1 MNISTVL
8 IFLSLFTLSKTFT
21 PTKRSVKVISGVTKT
36 TTNCNRVVEQVKSK
50 STCLKAGKEI
60 CVLGGGFGGLN
71 TALTLSNLPWP
82 NDQKPNITLVDNKER
97 FVFLPLLYELCVGDA
112 TLEEVAPTFDSLL
125 ANTGIQFIKGNV
137 YGIDKNKDLVYI
149 HESKNQ
155 DAIRTIKYDSLVI
168 ATGAGVDLDMVSG
181 AKELALPFYTLD
193 NCLELRKRLTL
204 LDSIGGNL
212 EREIRVVILGGGYS
226 GVELAL
232 NMKERLSNVGKGVH
246 VTIVQRSGEI
256 LQYATDYNKKIG
268 KDRLDSAGIYVKT
281 NKNVVEVLP
290 ESDSSL
296 DMQGR
301 CKVVIQDNQR
311 DGCDIIQDEVL
322 DADIL
327 LWTAGTMSKNIQR
340 GILNSELPRDAKGRI
355 VVGPYLQV
363 KGCKNTFALGDCSR
377 SKKIYGATAAVA
389 MQQASYAAWNVYA
402 SVMNDDSSENI
413 PSGDYKMLPFQY
425 ISLGEMLTL
434 GGEDASISSMG
445 IVELNGASASIL
457 RRLVY
462 AVRMPTAQQALTAAI
477 SSLSKRFE
485 IAARKGSEK
494 AKNPKKIIEW
504 R

>member
-1 MNISTVL
+1 MNAFNI
-8 IFLSLFTLSKTFT
+8 IFLLSLLALSRAFTL
-21 PTKRSVKVISGVTKT
+21 TKRTGTFRAV
-36 TTNCNRVVEQVKSK
+36 VKSK
-50 STCLKAGKEI
+50 STCLKARKEI
-60 CVLGGGFGGLN
+60 CILGGGFGGLN

-125 ANTGIQFIKGNV
+125 VNTGIKFVQGNV
-137 YGIDKNKDLVYI
+137 HGVDKDKDLVYI
-149 HESKNQ
+149 QEIKNR
-155 DAIRTIKYDSLVI
+155 DAIRTLKYDSLVI
-168 ATGAGVDLDMVSG
+168 ATGAGVDLDAVRG

-204 LDSIGGNL
+204 LDSIGSDV

-246 VTIVQRSGEI
+246 VTIVQRGEEV
-256 LQYATDYNKKIG
+256 LQYATDYNKRIG
-268 KDRLDSAGIYVKT
+268 KDRLNSAGIHVKT
-281 NKNVVEVLP
+281 NKNVKEVIS
-290 ESDSSL
+290 ESDQSL

-301 CKVVIQDNQR
+301 CKVVIQCNEETD
-311 DGCDIIQDEVL
+311 CDSIQTETL

-340 GILNSELPRDAKGRI
+340 GILNSKLPRDARGRI
-355 VVGPYLQV
+355 VVGPYLEV
-363 KGCKNTFALGDCSR
+363 KGCNNIFALGDCSR

-402 SVMNDDSSENI
+402 SLMNEDSPDDI
-413 PSGDYKMLPFQY
+413 PNSDYKMLPFQY

-477 SSLSKRFE
+477 SSLSTRFE
-485 IAARKGSEK
+485 IAARKRSEK
-494 AKNPKKIIEW
+494 VKKSKKIIDW